1 MTKTYKTFV
10 KEYAMGLQV
19 PSTSYLK
26 GVGSLKNLTKKEDA
40 KEIYYNLDRGIY
52 TMGKDFRKFDREKEK
67 RQGFPNATKLLSTTK
82 AAADYVAKMNETS
95 SVNTAGEGGVPARAK
110 SSALSNGTPLK
121 RNEVSDKLKGKVLDR
136 KIARAKTKFK
146 SKAFLSKP

>member
-1 MTKTYKTFV
+1 MKSYKQFI

-26 GVGSLKNLTKKEDA
+26 GVGSLKNLTKKEYMA
-40 KEIYYNLDRGIY
+40 VGTVGMDR
-52 TMGKDFRKFDREKEK
+52 
-67 RQGFPNATKLLSTTK
+67 A
-82 AAADYVAKMNETS
+82 
-95 SVNTAGEGGVPARAK
+95 
-110 SSALSNGTPLK
+110 PLK
-121 RNEVSDKLKGKVLDR
+121 KKNEVSDKLKGKVLDR

>member
-1 MTKTYKTFV
+1 MKSYKQFV
-10 KEYAMGLQV
+10 KEYSMGLQV

-26 GVGSLKNLTKKEDA
+26 GVGSLQKLTKKEYMA
-40 KEIYYNLDRGIY
+40 VGTVGMDR
-52 TMGKDFRKFDREKEK
+52 
-67 RQGFPNATKLLSTTK
+67 A
-82 AAADYVAKMNETS
+82 
-95 SVNTAGEGGVPARAK
+95 
-110 SSALSNGTPLK
+110 PLKK

>member
-1 MTKTYKTFV
+1 MVKSYKTFI
-10 KEYAMGLQV
+10 KEYSMGLQV

-26 GVGSLKNLTKKEDA
+26 GVGSLRNLTKK
-40 KEIYYNLDRGIY
+40 
-52 TMGKDFRKFDREKEK
+52 
-67 RQGFPNATKLLSTTK
+67 
-82 AAADYVAKMNETS
+82 ETS

-136 KIARAKTKFK
+136 KIKRMKTKVYTK
-146 SKAFLSKP
+146 KFLTRP